1 MLYNCR
7 NKHSAFLIESLFLLE
22 TMNRALRN
30 IKLIT
35 KSFRDLFVL
44 VLLSLLIF
52 SPSSMPSANS
62 NKKSN
67 KEKQSIQQEIDA
79 EKRRLEEERKA
90 IVKLL
95 RDERQ
100 PSKIEQIVIEEK
112 AKVVV
117 SYKEDFIEVTGIG
130 IDKSEIAAA
139 NKAEEAA
146 EEQLFKSILYF
157 KPAGRETLKQKM
169 TQRRFKLTPEELKKF
184 MKRIISTEKR
194 SIKKLDDGRK
204 VSAGTKRLNLSG
216 SESSLAEITAPIYEA
231 EEKEK
236 GRTILSVPKEENIE
250 ASITDPSEREAIKSA
265 YSKITNSGRVTGLI
279 IDAQG
284 LNYHPNLHPGLITE
298 DGKEIYGIIKVSHNY
313 IVNVGMA
320 GWALNIK
327 GAESNPRVGENPLII
342 RAIGISEDNKLIIK
356 TDDAL
361 NIMIADDRY
370 DFLGKCRVVIVVGS

>member
-1 MLYNCR
+1 M
-7 NKHSAFLIESLFLLE
+7 KF
-22 TMNRALRN
+22 
-30 IKLIT
+30 IT
-35 KSFRDLFVL
+35 KSFKDLFVL
-44 VLLSLLIF
+44 VLLSLIIF
-52 SPSSMPSANS
+52 SPSSMLTADSS
-62 NKKSN
+62 TKS
-67 KEKQSIQQEIDA
+67 KQEKQSLQQEIDA
-79 EKRRLEEERKA
+79 EKKRLEEERKA
-90 IVKLL
+90 IEKLL

-100 PSKIEQIVIEEK
+100 QSEIEQIVIEEK
-112 AKVVV
+112 VKLVT
-117 SYKEDFIEVTGIG
+117 SYKEDYIEVTGIG
-130 IDKSEIAAA
+130 IDNSGITATT
-139 NKAEEAA
+139 KAEEAA
-146 EEQLFKSILYF
+146 EKQLFKSILHF
-157 KPAGRETLKQKM
+157 KPAGRESLKQKII
-169 TQRRFKLTPEELKKF
+169 QQQFKLTPEELKNFIKEN
-184 MKRIISTEKR
+184 ITTEKR
-194 SIKKLDDGRK
+194 SITKLDDGRR
-204 VSAGTKRLNLSG
+204 VSAVTKRLKLSG
-216 SESSLAEITAPIYEA
+216 SDSSLAEITAPLYET

-236 GRTILSVPKEENIE
+236 GRTILSIPEEENIE

-313 IVNVGMA
+313 IVNVGMS

-370 DFLGKCRVVIVVGS
+370 DFLSKCRVVIIVGS